1 MSSEVSAQ
9 VRNAHDVL
17 RSIRRVKTRMQLQE
31 AYDNLITFIRTTR
44 QKMLERA
51 ARVEAGRAR
60 NSPKGHTRGA
70 ASASP
75 STSFYPTPSHDILEA
90 QGGMSQLKQVSLLSG
105 AFCRRVEYVLRSTYA
120 YADVDDTTP
129 HGPATVRVSACM
141 AELAAELCLFR
152 TPALNRFLGL
162 PSSEEIATWSS
173 VGTAPVDCALSYATG
188 DLSDYRLYRRMRA
201 HDYLQQLL
209 AQPQWNTASITHVI
223 VTINETLSTPLD
235 TFDLCTSD
243 EAVEATCVVTPLR
256 DPISQTLMRT
266 PARGAACVHLEMF
279 DVENFVRATQQRSLG
294 AVDVGG
300 PCPLCGRFVSLSALR
315 VDWRAMETM
324 ARYEAA
330 SATDGN
336 NTSEGVPAL
345 GADCALEWN
354 TEKRT
359 VTVVH
364 GRRSAADAST
374 ALGEDA
380 EEPNTAPQR
389 TSRGDSAEVVTKKRR
404 IEIGGHVLYAD

>member
-31 AYDNLITFIRTTR
+31 AFDNLITFIRTSR
-44 QKMLERA
+44 QKMVEHA

-60 NSPKGHTRGA
+60 NSPKGHPCSA
-70 ASASP
+70 AGSAGSSAS
-75 STSFYPTPSHDILEA
+75 SSSAYPTQLHDSLEA

-105 AFCRRVEYVLRSTYA
+105 AFCRRVEYVLRSTYT

-129 HGPATVRVSACM
+129 RGPSTVRVSTCM
-141 AELAAELCLFR
+141 AELAAELHLFR

-162 PSSEEIATWSS
+162 PGAEETPTWSA

-188 DLSDYRLYRRMRA
+188 DLNDYRLYRRMRA

-223 VTINETLSTPLD
+223 VTINETLSAPVD
-235 TFDLCTSD
+235 TFDLCGGD

-266 PARGAACVHLEMF
+266 PARGAGCAHLEMF
-279 DVENFVRATQQRSLG
+279 DVESFVKATQQRSLG

-300 PCPLCGRFVSLSALR
+300 PCPLCGQFVSLSALR

-324 ARYEAA
+324 ARCEAA
-330 SATDGN
+330 ATAPLSVD
-336 NTSEGVPAL
+336 A
-345 GADCALEWN
+345 ALEWN

-359 VTVVH
+359 VTLVH
-364 GRRSAADAST
+364 GKRNAGDDST
-374 ALGEDA
+374 ALNDDGDEPDTPHRAPRGE
-380 EEPNTAPQR
+380 P
-389 TSRGDSAEVVTKKRR
+389 AEVVTKKRR